1 MNTKLVKRLISEA
14 TTPGG
19 REGLGGCPSYE
30 LDEELLIELV
40 VKECVTIS
48 QEIALSHQWKGDVYN
63 AGRKAGAFECAEKIN
78 KHFGV
83 E

>member
-19 REGLGGCPSYE
+19 REGLGGAGGYE
-30 LDEELLIELV
+30 LDEQLLIELV
-40 VKECVTIS
+40 VKECAQYI
-48 QEIALSHQWKGDVYN
+48 EDKFDFCGDELF
-63 AGRKAGAFECAEKIN
+63 AADELR

-83 E
+83 KE